1 MGEHRHLIQELKDE
15 LDWAVGEV
23 RRTEKSILELELEY
37 AQRLEAISAEDEN
50 ERRVETENLFRER
63 KKRQISLRLDDAFII
78 QNRAARRFALL
89 GRIFETACTSSD
101 NLKPAITGVLFR
113 SLDDV
118 RNTDGAEEIMVDLAD
133 ALHDYFYHSLSD
145 ENDGRV
151 RRAWLEVEHIL
162 RKLGREM

>member
-1 MGEHRHLIQELKDE
+1 MGEHRHLIQELKGE

-23 RRTEKSILELELEY
+23 RRTERSILELELEFN
-37 AQRLEAISAEDEN
+37 QRLETIPAGDET
-50 ERRVETENLFRER
+50 ERRIKTENLFRER
-63 KKRQISLRLDDAFII
+63 EKRQISLRLDDAYII

-89 GRIFETACTSSD
+89 GRIFETACTSSE
-101 NLKPAITGVLFR
+101 NLKNTITGVLFR
-113 SLDDV
+113 SREDV
-118 RNTDGAEEIMVDLAD
+118 RNTDGAEEIVAQLAD
-133 ALHDYFYHSLSD
+133 ALHRYFYRSLSD

>member
-1 MGEHRHLIQELKDE
+1 MEEHRHLIRELKDE

-23 RRTEKSILELELEY
+23 RRTEKSVMELELDFS
-37 AQRLEAISAEDEN
+37 QRLKAVSAGDEA
-50 ERRVETENLFRER
+50 ERRIETENLFRER
-63 KKRQISLRLDDAFII
+63 EKRQIALRLDDAYVI

-89 GRIFETACTSSD
+89 GRIFETACTSSE
-101 NLKPAITGVLFR
+101 NLKSTVTGVLFR

-118 RNTDGAEEIMVDLAD
+118 RNTDGAEEILTHLAE
-133 ALHDYFYHSLSD
+133 ALHAYFYRSLSD

-151 RRAWLEVEHIL
+151 RRSWLEVEHIL

>member
-1 MGEHRHLIQELKDE
+1 MEEHRHLIQELKDE

-23 RRTEKSILELELEY
+23 RRTEKSIMELELDFS
-37 AQRLEAISAEDEN
+37 QRLKAVSAGDEA
-50 ERRVETENLFRER
+50 ERRIKTENLFRER
-63 KKRQISLRLDDAFII
+63 EKRQIALRLDDAYVI

-89 GRIFETACTSSD
+89 GRIFETACTSSE
-101 NLKPAITGVLFR
+101 NLKDTVTAVLFR

-118 RNTDGAEEIMVDLAD
+118 RNTDGAEEILAHLAD
-133 ALHDYFYHSLSD
+133 ALHDYFYRSLSD

-151 RRAWLEVEHIL
+151 RRSWLEVEHIL